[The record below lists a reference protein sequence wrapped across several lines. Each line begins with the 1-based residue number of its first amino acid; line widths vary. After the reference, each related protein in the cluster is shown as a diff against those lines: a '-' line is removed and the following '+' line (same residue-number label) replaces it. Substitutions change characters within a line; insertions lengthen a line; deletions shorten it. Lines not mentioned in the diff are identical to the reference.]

1 MQGTVFVCVPTITVV
16 LVLSLPVWLWL
27 SLPLEVAA
35 AAVAETLGARVTLPG
50 RAVTIPGLSEMNSAQ
65 IPVKYDNAELS
76 CSSDSAHDCTQEITL
91 FVKSVEGQKHFVSLL
106 EVQLGRRESQVFM
119 QRGTRLGQGD
129 EGDGGEGEDDGG
141 V

>member
-1 MQGTVFVCVPTITVV
+1 
-16 LVLSLPVWLWL
+16 
-27 SLPLEVAA
+27 
-35 AAVAETLGARVTLPG
+35 
-50 RAVTIPGLSEMNSAQ
+50 MNSAQ

-76 CSSDSAHDCTQEITL
+76 CSSDSAHDCTQEMTL
-91 FVKSVEGQKHFVSLL
+91 LVKSLEGQKHAVSLF

-129 EGDGGEGEDDGG
+129 EGDGEEGDGDGG